1 MSAHEANREQREKK
15 GGMHAENGNFGRGTL
30 TRPTPETAPVLALR
44 AKKIPTDKGWD
55 SLYWW
60 RRGESNPRPQA
71 LHLAIYMLSR
81 LSDLVTPRSNR
92 QESCVTSLEVLVAD
106 VRPAWLTIL

>member
-1 MSAHEANREQREKK
+1 M
-15 GGMHAENGNFGRGTL
+15 L
-30 TRPTPETAPVLALR
+30 VLCEL
-44 AKKIPTDKGWD
+44 
-55 SLYWW
+55 LNWW

-71 LHLAIYMLSR
+71 LHLVIYMLSR
-81 LSDLVTPRSNR
+81 LSDLVAPRSNR